1 MFVSA
6 REVQQRDGK
15 TEDVE
20 PASPLAAVEPQP
32 RRKTAKTSNGTTV
45 DGGVEYSDDVEPSAS
60 PLAAAEPQLSNA
72 KTSNGTTGDDGAGVE
87 SSDDVEPSASP
98 LAAVDPL
105 RYRAPHLPSWCRS

>member
-1 MFVSA
+1 MYMT
-6 REVQQRDGK
+6 DGHGR
-15 TEDVE
+15 TRSSD
-20 PASPLAAVEPQP
+20 ADAV
-32 RRKTAKTSNGTTV
+32 
-45 DGGVEYSDDVEPSAS
+45 DVEPSAS